1 MKQTINFYQFQDSFA
16 CRPNNF
22 SYEGLKAL
30 YEYLIEYED
39 ETGEEI
45 ELDPI
50 AFCCE
55 FTEFENL
62 KDFQDQYS
70 DDYETLEDIE
80 EHTTVIP
87 TDGDAFIIQ
96 DF

>member
-1 MKQTINFYQFQDSFA
+1 MKQTVHFAQFCDGFSI
-16 CRPNNF
+16 RPKNF

-30 YEYLIEYED
+30 YDYLIEYED
-39 ETGEEI
+39 ETGEEV

-62 KDFQDQYS
+62 KDVQDQYN
-70 DDYETLEDIE
+70 DDYKSIEAIEDQ
-80 EHTTVIP
+80 TTVIP
-87 TDGDAFIIQ
+87 TEGDAFIIQ